1 VQRLLA
7 RNQERRLR
15 RVLAHQPDHRPGAS
29 AQKGRG
35 QEASRKKVQGIA
47 MEQMYTRD
55 QVEEQKRAMYEGLS
69 PRRRRF
75 VDRIGYDN
83 WDPYQAPFDP
93 IDIRT
98 DAMGYTTHDLLNK
111 YFKSLPAMPDPD
123 YMQTLSEFMV
133 MLVMNVEKVRPILEF
148 SDWYNALL
156 KERGISLK

>member
-1 VQRLLA
+1 MTSQYTPEEEVLKKAIYDKLA
-7 RNQERRLR
+7 
-15 RVLAHQPDHRPGAS
+15 
-29 AQKGRG
+29 
-35 QEASRKKVQGIA
+35 
-47 MEQMYTRD
+47 
-55 QVEEQKRAMYEGLS
+55 
-69 PRRRRF
+69 PRRRKYI
-75 VDRIGYDN
+75 DRVGYDN